1 MASKPEQKF
10 NPGKEHTRCVRS
22 SSNENSSHL
31 YSLLEFRSRLT
42 DDLTD
47 NKATVKPPGTCV
59 PKHNAQVVTNETFSL
74 MDDTFKLNYEEL
86 KDKPMPFMFNLPPQ
100 WEGPVDYQTMAG
112 YGALHSGQEDIST
125 SNSDSTSTISLEHFQ
140 AGAIYLEHI
149 SRSEQLKVSS

>member
-10 NPGKEHTRCVRS
+10 NPEKSHTRSVRS
-22 SSNENSSHL
+22 YSNKHSAHL
-31 YSLLEFRSRLT
+31 YSQLEFQSRLT

-47 NKATVKPPGTCV
+47 NRATVEPPGTCV
-59 PKHNAQVVTNETFSL
+59 PKYNVQVVTTETL

-86 KDKPMPFMFNLPPQ
+86 KDKPMPFMLPPQ

-112 YGALHSGQEDIST
+112 DGALHSGQEGIST
-125 SNSDSTSTISLEHFQ
+125 SNSDSTSTIGLEHFQ
-140 AGAIYLEHI
+140 AGAIHLEHI